1 MNKVDFK
8 ADKEAILN
16 AVGRLIAKR
25 KTLAPF
31 DPEHYEI
38 NGKLDKL
45 YYHYRI
51 ILEQENN

>member
-8 ADKEAILN
+8 ADKEAIMN
-16 AVGRLIAKR
+16 AIGRLITKR
-25 KTLAPF
+25 KNIPPF
-31 DPEHYEI
+31 DPEHFEI